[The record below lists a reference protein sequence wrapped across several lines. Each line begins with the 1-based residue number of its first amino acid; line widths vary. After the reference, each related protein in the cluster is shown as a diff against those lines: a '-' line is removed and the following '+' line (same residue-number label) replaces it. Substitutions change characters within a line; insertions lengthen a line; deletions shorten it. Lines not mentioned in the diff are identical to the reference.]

1 MIYLIYNYFH
11 LILFLITN
19 IKLLYFK
26 IKILTSHNFFQ
37 VNGKINKEKK
47 NRKPTYINKVATTYL
62 DFGIIL

>member
-1 MIYLIYNYFH
+1 M
-11 LILFLITN
+11 
-19 IKLLYFK
+19 LYFK